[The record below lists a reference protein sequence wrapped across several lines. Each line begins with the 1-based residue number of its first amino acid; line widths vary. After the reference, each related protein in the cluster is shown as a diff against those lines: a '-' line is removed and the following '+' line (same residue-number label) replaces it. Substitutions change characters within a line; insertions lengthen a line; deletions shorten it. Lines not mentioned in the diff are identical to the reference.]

1 MDKESTPYRVH
12 SCSKCH
18 GDKEYYCEFC
28 LCDLCPQC
36 KVSHLKYFET
46 RNHYVVPYHKKINYI
61 PTQEF
66 CTRHPR
72 YVYRRY
78 CESCQ
83 VPVCDSCSMDNSHTF
98 RSFHFGQ
105 GQHITMEIQ
114 GAYIKKRQQY
124 RETFKN
130 IRFEALFYRNVLLPE
145 IKANVKTCHTEFFF
159 YQSDMLIKAQKMKNM
174 ISVLQND
181 FMCNVFCDLD
191 FKHRCLEQKIEAI
204 RFIGSLQRYV
214 HIFEQSATR
223 PLQFLLSIKAT
234 GLPRLPK
241 LLLHSSQLSMIES
254 LNKEQVIESLSEIK
268 IRERGTRCIKE
279 KILLT
284 LMYAPKLLNFLKLTI
299 VDGCD
304 HISSLASD
312 RVWISDGDNLI
323 LTNTT
328 GSPLHRV
335 EDLCSDL
342 YHGFHTVNSESE
354 LIYINKDYDINK
366 LSKDMKTTT
375 SFVKRTKSRWRPQCV
390 YCSPLSGDL
399 LVGMYRKE
407 PGTGKVTRYNQIE
420 QLIQTIQHDNT
431 GRGLYSDPIYITENS
446 NGDVVVSDNNRAVV
460 VTERGGRHRF
470 SYTGHPPGLGL
481 WPYGIC
487 TDALSHILVC
497 DDLTNTL
504 QMIDKN
510 GQFLSHLLTYSKK
523 MGEPQS
529 LSYDANTHRLW
540 VGSWDSKLCVYKYMA
555 RQGALTGKAK
565 S

>member
-83 VPVCDSCSMDNSHTF
+83 VPVCDSCYMDNSHTF

-124 RETFKN
+124 RKTFKN

-145 IKANVKTCHTEFFF
+145 MKANVKTCHTEFFF

-181 FMCNVFCDLD
+181 FMSNVSCDLD

-234 GLPRLPK
+234 CLPRLPK
-241 LLLHSSQLSMIES
+241 LLLHSSQLSMVES

-268 IRERGTRCIKE
+268 IRNSGKHCIK
-279 KILLT
+279 KDFLLT
-284 LMYAPKLLNFLKLTI
+284 RTCMYAPKL
-299 VDGCD
+299 
-304 HISSLASD
+304 
-312 RVWISDGDNLI
+312 
-323 LTNTT
+323 
-328 GSPLHRV
+328 
-335 EDLCSDL
+335 
-342 YHGFHTVNSESE
+342 
-354 LIYINKDYDINK
+354 
-366 LSKDMKTTT
+366 
-375 SFVKRTKSRWRPQCV
+375 
-390 YCSPLSGDL
+390 
-399 LVGMYRKE
+399 
-407 PGTGKVTRYNQIE
+407 
-420 QLIQTIQHDNT
+420 
-431 GRGLYSDPIYITENS
+431 
-446 NGDVVVSDNNRAVV
+446 
-460 VTERGGRHRF
+460 
-470 SYTGHPPGLGL
+470 
-481 WPYGIC
+481 
-487 TDALSHILVC
+487 
-497 DDLTNTL
+497 
-504 QMIDKN
+504 
-510 GQFLSHLLTYSKK
+510 
-523 MGEPQS
+523 
-529 LSYDANTHRLW
+529 
-540 VGSWDSKLCVYKYMA
+540 
-555 RQGALTGKAK
+555 
-565 S
+565 